1 VSLTVVV
8 KIGTSSL
15 TDERGLIVQDAIDRL
30 ADQVAILRGRGDR
43 VVVVSS
49 GAVAAGLEALGMGDR
64 RPSDMLTKQAVSAVG
79 QSRLM
84 RTWDDT
90 FARLGIVSGQMLL
103 VPGNFF
109 DRTQYLHARSTFL
122 RLLDL
127 GVVPVVN
134 ENDALSDHELRFGDN
149 DRIAALVSH
158 LISAD
163 VLVLLTDIAGLFT
176 GDPRTNADA
185 KLVERLAS
193 VTPDVVAMAG
203 GSGSARGSGG
213 MNSKLLAARMGSL
226 SGVRSV
232 IASAARERVLLDA
245 ADDIAGVGT
254 IVEAHERPLSA
265 RKLWI
270 GFAGEV
276 SGRVHVDAG
285 AATALTARGTSL
297 LPAGV
302 RSVDGDFD
310 EGDTVEI
317 GGPDGTVIARGI
329 SRYSSDDA
337 AAVAGRRSA
346 ELPEEAST
354 VVVHR
359 DDLVLM
365 QG

>member
-1 VSLTVVV
+1 VGMTVVV

-15 TDERGLIVQDAIDRL
+15 TDVRGLIVQEAIDRL

-49 GAVAAGLEALGMGDR
+49 GAVAAGLEALGMGER

-90 FARLGIVSGQMLL
+90 FARLGLVSGQMLL

-134 ENDALSDHELRFGDN
+134 ENDAVSDQELRFGDN

-163 VLVLLTDIAGLFT
+163 VLVLLTDIAGLYT
-176 GDPRTNADA
+176 ADPRTRADA
-185 KLVERLAS
+185 ELVERLAA
-193 VTPDVVAMAG
+193 VTPEVLAMA
-203 GSGSARGSGG
+203 SGTGTERGSGG
-213 MNSKLLAARMGSL
+213 MNSKLIAARMASL
-226 SGVRSV
+226 SGVRAV

-245 ADDIAGVGT
+245 ADDVSGVGT

-276 SGRVHVDAG
+276 SGRVRVDSG
-285 AATALTARGTSL
+285 AVTALVERGTSL

-302 RSVDGDFD
+302 LAVDGVFD

-317 GGPDGTVIARGI
+317 VSPQGVVIARGL
-329 SRYSSDDA
+329 SRYSADDA
-337 AAVAGRRSA
+337 RAVAGRRSA

-354 VVVHR
+354 VLVHR
-359 DDLVLM
+359 DDLVVVS
-365 QG
+365 